1 MKKFFIL
8 ITSMF
13 LLVGCIESVAVIGGG
28 ASNGKI
34 VQSSLRSVAS
44 YGVKQTTGKTVF
56 GHAIDYVKTNNTLKK
71 KSSCSSFVN
80 KKDLEICLMVEKR
93 IISKQAKIEEKES
106 LNKHSIEGISSLQSS
121 INEKFK
127 IKYLD

>member
-80 KKDLEICLMVEKR
+80 KK
-93 IISKQAKIEEKES
+93 
-106 LNKHSIEGISSLQSS
+106 
-121 INEKFK
+121 
-127 IKYLD
+127 YL

>member
-1 MKKFFIL
+1 MKKIFIL
-8 ITSMF
+8 LISMF

-56 GHAIDYVKTNNTLKK
+56 GHAIDYVKTNNTQEKK
-71 KSSCSSFVN
+71 DSCSSFVN
-80 KKDLEICLMVEKR
+80 KKDLEICLMVGKK
-93 IISKQAKIEEKES
+93 IVSKKVKLEEKES

-121 INEKFK
+121 IDEKFK

>member
-13 LLVGCIESVAVIGGG
+13 LLVGCIESVAVLGGG

-71 KSSCSSFVN
+71 KVLVHLLLI
-80 KKDLEICLMVEKR
+80 KKT
-93 IISKQAKIEEKES
+93 
-106 LNKHSIEGISSLQSS
+106 
-121 INEKFK
+121 
-127 IKYLD
+127 

>member
-1 MKKFFIL
+1 
-8 ITSMF
+8 MF
-13 LLVGCIESVAVIGGG
+13 LLVGCIESVAVLGGG